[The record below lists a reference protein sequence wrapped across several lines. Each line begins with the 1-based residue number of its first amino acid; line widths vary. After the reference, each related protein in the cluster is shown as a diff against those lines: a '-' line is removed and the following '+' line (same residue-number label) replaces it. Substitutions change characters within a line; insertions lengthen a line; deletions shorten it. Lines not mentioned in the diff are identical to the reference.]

1 MLLTEAHLRKT
12 TNIRNSYT
20 VAMMCMQST
29 VVSHTL
35 KTLATCDKGD
45 YNIAM
50 TMTFR
55 ILTELVCGLF
65 TAAYSLTIIIS

>member
-35 KTLATCDKGD
+35 KKD
-45 YNIAM
+45 
-50 TMTFR
+50 
-55 ILTELVCGLF
+55 
-65 TAAYSLTIIIS
+65 ISYLWQRRLQHSHDHDI

>member
-35 KTLATCDKGD
+35 KKD
-45 YNIAM
+45 
-50 TMTFR
+50 
-55 ILTELVCGLF
+55 
-65 TAAYSLTIIIS
+65 ISYL